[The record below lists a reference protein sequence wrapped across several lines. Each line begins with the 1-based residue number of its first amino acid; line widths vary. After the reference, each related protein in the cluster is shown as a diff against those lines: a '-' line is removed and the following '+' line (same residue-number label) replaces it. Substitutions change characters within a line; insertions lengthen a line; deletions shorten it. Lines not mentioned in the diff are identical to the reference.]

1 MEWKRQLPGE
11 MRVVRL
17 SSCRFLFGRV
27 EGGSVVGHG
36 GRWRQFLYP
45 CFSFEFVLGWI
56 YHWFLILT
64 PHWIRLTSYTLF
76 RHQEQTGSETSGCL
90 YLLEGKTVKENP
102 NTNGLPK
109 DCSLAP
115 IPSHSLKSWKTHI
128 SCKSVL
134 RPKLSLGFLSSFFLG
149 MSWKLERSKSA
160 LPRK

>member
-1 MEWKRQLPGE
+1 

-115 IPSHSLKSWKTHI
+115 IPVTALKVGRHTLAVNQCSGPSFLWASWAA
-128 SCKSVL
+128 S
-134 RPKLSLGFLSSFFLG
+134 FLVCPEN
-149 MSWKLERSKSA
+149 WKGASQHFPENK
-160 LPRK
+160 